1 MGAAGQNGPVKSVL
15 DQGVV
20 KGTKDEKPRQRGI
33 AGRRHAEIVRDAR
46 AGRAETHEK
55 GVSSVESGWRGEPKR
70 DCLARDV
77 RFHGVANRTMPADG
91 ADLKRPVKAHGRP
104 GCDGPEAIVG
114 LGQRVEQRAEEGG
127 RHGKLSVMDVVDAHV
142 MPERNLTFKVTGA
155 PPPTRTRKKPRTGA
169 SG

>member
-1 MGAAGQNGPVKSVL
+1 MKSVL

-20 KGTKDEKPRQRGI
+20 KGTKDEMPRQRGL

-46 AGRAETHEK
+46 AGRAETHEE
-55 GVSSVESGWRGEPKR
+55 GVGSVEAGRRDEPKR
-70 DCLARDV
+70 DGLARDI
-77 RFHGVANRTMPADG
+77 RFHAVANRTMPADG

-114 LGQRVEQRAEEGG
+114 LGQRVQQRAEDGG

-142 MPERNLTFKVTGA
+142 VPERNLT
-155 PPPTRTRKKPRTGA
+155 PH
-169 SG
+169 